1 MNHIVLDIETTW
13 DKPQSAHLV
22 TVAVTYDDANA
33 YRTWYDGDTLDLIDE
48 LLEHDRIVGFNLSFD
63 FSVLASALRLAGYSN
78 QDVRQLKA
86 QLNRRKFDLLRILQQ
101 STRRTASLSLS
112 SVAEEVLG
120 MTKLVST
127 SSLRAAQHAGN
138 IGLVTEHCQRDVELT
153 RGLYDELAANGNF
166 FFEGQEVTT
175 DADF

>member
-13 DKPQSAHLV
+13 DESQAAHLV
-22 TVAVTYDDANA
+22 TVAVTFDDAND

-78 QDVRQLKA
+78 QDVRQVKA

-101 STRRTASLSLS
+101 STRRTASLS

-120 MTKLVST
+120 ITELVST
-127 SSLRAAQHAGN
+127 SSLRAAQAVGN

-153 RGLYDELAANGNF
+153 QALYDELRYNGNF
-166 FFEGQEVTT
+166 FFQGMEVTT
-175 DADF
+175 DAEF